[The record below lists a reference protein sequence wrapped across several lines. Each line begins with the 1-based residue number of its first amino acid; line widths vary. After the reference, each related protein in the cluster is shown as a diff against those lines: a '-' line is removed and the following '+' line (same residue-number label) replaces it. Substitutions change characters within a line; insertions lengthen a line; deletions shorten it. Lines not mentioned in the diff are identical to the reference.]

1 MLLILPHLISAA
13 TMFISSPR
21 LCKQWKLSSGE
32 NVDVAHINLINV
44 LTADGGFSFKQTIW
58 RGFFCGVLP
67 LPSPDGS
74 QRVWGPS
81 KSENHV
87 KNKTSFSNPKEAALN
102 DQVHGF
108 LRHTFRWISK
118 TCKRGGEAIWIL
130 RGFTSSEGVLV
141 GKVVDDEKA
150 GIVTN
155 GGGGENETSEMFQLE

>member
-1 MLLILPHLISAA
+1 
-13 TMFISSPR
+13 MFISSPR

-58 RGFFCGVLP
+58 RGFLCGMLP
-67 LPSPDGS
+67 PPSPDGS

-81 KSENHV
+81 NSENHV

-118 TCKRGGEAIWIL
+118 TCKRGGEAIGIL
-130 RGFTSSEGVLV
+130 RLFHIFWRCPGGQSGWWREGGDRNQWRWWRKRNFWNVPI
-141 GKVVDDEKA
+141 
-150 GIVTN
+150 IV
-155 GGGGENETSEMFQLE
+155 E